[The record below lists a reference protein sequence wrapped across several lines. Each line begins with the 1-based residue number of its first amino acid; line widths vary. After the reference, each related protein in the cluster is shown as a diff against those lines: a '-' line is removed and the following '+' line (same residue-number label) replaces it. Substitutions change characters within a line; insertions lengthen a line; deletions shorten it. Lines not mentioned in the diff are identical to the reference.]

1 MTETPSSNQIQQVAL
16 IDELASI
23 VAKLPRRENIFAG
36 QILKSFDFFGRLTP
50 IQEQKVREIVAEHG
64 DGFSDFWFT
73 NN

>member
-1 MTETPSSNQIQQVAL
+1 MNTTQLQQVAL

-23 VAKLPRRENIFAG
+23 VATLPRRENIFAG
-36 QILKSFDFFGRLTP
+36 KILKSFDFFGKLTP
-50 IQEQKVREIVAEHG
+50 RQEQKVREIVAKHG